1 MFGSIYSLNA
11 LWLNDW
17 DNSEMALERGGL
29 LRHCLAIYDI
39 TPMVITAVLHLVFVY
54 NLDFVLVSE
63 AKHLHFE

>member
-29 LRHCLAIYDI
+29 LGHSLTIYDI
-39 TPMVITAVLHLVFVY
+39 TPMVITATLNSVFVY
-54 NLDFVLVSE
+54 NLNFVLVSKAE
-63 AKHLHFE
+63 NLHFE